1 MPIDAGGHGHSIAI
15 SIRRNNLRRSFIQQ
29 DVSRPIVAPTVC
41 IYILDARIRC
51 DVSAMPLY
59 VYPLIVTAMDFTS
72 VPR

>member
-15 SIRRNNLRRSFIQQ
+15 SIRRYNLRRSFIQQ
-29 DVSRPIVAPTVC
+29 DVSRPIVASTVC

-51 DVSAMPLY
+51 DVSATPFY